1 MGFIINCDEA
11 TAICDKNQY
20 GEASLYDKIKLNF
33 HLLMCKFCV
42 SYTKQNNIMTKIFTK
57 HLGPCDGSE
66 HLTEIEKKKLDE
78 NLRKEL
84 EKK

>member
-1 MGFIINCDEA
+1 MGFIINCEEA
-11 TAICDKNQY
+11 TAICNRNQY
-20 GEASLYDKIKLNF
+20 KEASIYDKIKLNF
-33 HLLMCKFCV
+33 HVLMCKFCM
-42 SYTKQNNIMTKIFTK
+42 SYTKQNNIMTRIFTK

-66 HLTEIEKKKLDE
+66 HLSEVEKEKIHE